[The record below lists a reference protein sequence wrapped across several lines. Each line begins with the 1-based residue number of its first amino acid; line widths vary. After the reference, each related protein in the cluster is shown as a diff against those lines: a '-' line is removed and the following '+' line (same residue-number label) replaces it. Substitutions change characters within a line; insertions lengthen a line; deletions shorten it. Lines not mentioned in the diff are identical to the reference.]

1 MCPDVALPLVML
13 IFRLS
18 LLPFLQA
25 ELQRRLESEHKRAHL
40 DMRHR
45 LDKDGNRY
53 GKILDYK

>member
-1 MCPDVALPLVML
+1 MFLLL
-13 IFRLS
+13 LLS
-18 LLPFLQA
+18 TVLQA
-25 ELQRRLESEHKRAHL
+25 ELQRRLDAEYKRAHL

>member
-1 MCPDVALPLVML
+1 V
-13 IFRLS
+13 RQ
-18 LLPFLQA
+18 LLPVPAAVAISVLQA
-25 ELQRRLESEHKRAHL
+25 ELQRRLDAEHKRAHL